1 MGRLDFVPPPAPPR
15 DPTPPLPNDPASSPL
30 RRPTH
35 PLLDSLDALL
45 GDEDDAAILA
55 VVDDAVAQL
64 GAVAAAAAAAASSAV
79 AMNQREMEKMVEEEE
94 ERNEFNQFL
103 DQSYHQAEGDIVFDE
118 APGMI
123 IEPVVVEK
131 ELEDGEE
138 ESDDESLDEVEI
150 GMKIVF
156 EKLRIQDT
164 LITAL
169 RAELSTLKS
178 ASPSPAL
185 VALETELALLRPLKE
200 DNLSLT
206 SSLEKATSTIDS
218 LRASIS
224 DAQAD
229 VAYMRDQYQNAS
241 TAAAARAQE
250 CFVAETESKR
260 LTSLIDIGMKQYD
273 LIYVAQI
280 DKLKK
285 ELARTKG
292 ELGLAEEMN
301 ERTRG
306 VRKMA
311 SLWEEHLAA
320 ERLEEAEREERE
332 SRMIE
337 ERQAA
342 MILDP
347 IPSNSNSFARNGRNG
362 FDSSDEDDSEDNS
375 DEEALV
381 ALVQEVEDGLVDQ
394 RMEETQDPD
403 DPDVFV
409 CLWRPGCGEAL
420 SSRNC
425 LEDHII
431 AHHILQTTDNENL
444 PPLLNTNTFTQLSQS

>member
-1 MGRLDFVPPPAPPR
+1 
-15 DPTPPLPNDPASSPL
+15 
-30 RRPTH
+30 
-35 PLLDSLDALL
+35 
-45 GDEDDAAILA
+45 
-55 VVDDAVAQL
+55 
-64 GAVAAAAAAAASSAV
+64 
-79 AMNQREMEKMVEEEE
+79 
-94 ERNEFNQFL
+94 
-103 DQSYHQAEGDIVFDE
+103 
-118 APGMI
+118 
-123 IEPVVVEK
+123 
-131 ELEDGEE
+131 
-138 ESDDESLDEVEI
+138 
-150 GMKIVF
+150 MKIVF

-185 VALETELALLRPLKE
+185 VALETELALRPLKE
-200 DNLSLT
+200 ENLSLT

-342 MILDP
+342 MLLDP
-347 IPSNSNSFARNGRNG
+347 IPSNSNSVARNGRNG
-362 FDSSDEDDSEDNS
+362 FDSSDEDDSEDDS

-420 SSRNC
+420 SSRNVRYPLLSRRSELTLLRSAWRIISSLIIFSKQRITRISLPFSTPAPSPNSRSRNQHPYLRKSC
-425 LEDHII
+425 KII
-431 AHHILQTTDNENL
+431 AAEGEKENL
-444 PPLLNTNTFTQLSQS
+444 KFILRNKTNNNHLHPLHTLRIPPLAFLLCYEFPLAQYGEIGISYLVPQRFYLPPKCL